1 MKKILLSSLAL
12 LAIAGTAMAQN
23 RVYVPDFEISQNGDV
38 VDMAINIELDAADYY
53 TAFEANIELPEG
65 FTYQFDGETTDIVYE
80 EGDCLS
86 DHGVSPN
93 FSEGIAKVVVVSM
106 NSKAFKGTSGTTA
119 WLKMIPPAD
128 VEIGQTF
135 TGTIKDIVLVP
146 ILGAKQKLDAQE
158 FTITVGD
165 GRLKFNESSSS
176 LPKYTAGEKANVTM
190 MRTIKAGQWSTIV
203 LPFTLTK
210 AKAESAFGSDLQLA
224 EFSGF
229 ETEYADEDDMTPDA
243 IKIHFNSY
251 VLSNKKSMIGGK
263 LFLIR
268 TSQDVEQFTAD
279 DVTLAGAVTDV
290 EKSDPEYE
298 NISGKFTGSLV
309 KTVVPEDG
317 LFISDNKFWYSVGKT
332 NIKAFR
338 GWFELGA
345 VLDKETDFGAK
356 MVTFDI
362 DGDATRIEGLSR
374 DGMED
379 GAVYTLGGQ
388 LVGKDVRI
396 DQLPKGV
403 YIINGKKRVVK

>member
-12 LAIAGTAMAQN
+12 LAIAGTTMAQN
-23 RVYVPDFEISQNGDV
+23 RVYVPDFEISPNGDV
-38 VDMAINIELDAADYY
+38 VDMAINIELEAADYY

-119 WLKMIPPAD
+119 WLKVIPPAD
-128 VEIGQTF
+128 VEVGQTF

-210 AKAESAFGSDLQLA
+210 AKAEAAFGSDVQLA

-229 ETEYADEDDMTPDA
+229 DTEYTDENDVTPDA
-243 IKIHFNSY
+243 IKIHFT
-251 VLSNKKSMIGGK
+251 KFTMTAQKGMTGGK

-268 TSQDVEQFTAD
+268 TSGDVEQFTAD
-279 DVTLAGAVTDV
+279 DVKLAAAVTEV
-290 EKSDPEYE
+290 EKSDEFDV
-298 NISGKFTGSLV
+298 SGKFTGSLV

-356 MVTFDI
+356 KVTFDI

>member
-12 LAIAGTAMAQN
+12 LAIAGTTMAQN
-23 RVYVPDFEISQNGDV
+23 RVYVPDFEISPNGDV
-38 VDMAINIELDAADYY
+38 VDMAINIELDAADTY
-53 TAFEANIELPEG
+53 TAIECIIELPEG

-80 EGDCLS
+80 KGDCLS

-93 FSEGIAKVVVVSM
+93 FNEGIAKVAIVSLA
-106 NSKAFKGTSGTTA
+106 SKAFKGTSGTLA
-119 WLKMIPPAD
+119 WLKVIPPAD

-135 TGTIKDIVLVP
+135 TGSIKNIVLAP

-203 LPFTLTK
+203 LPFNLTAAGAKAVFGNGVKFAQFTGYEVDYGDDLENLTPLGITIKFTSYTIPARGNLAGGTPVLIKVEEEIKDPLQLDNVTLT
-210 AKAESAFGSDLQLA
+210 
-224 EFSGF
+224 
-229 ETEYADEDDMTPDA
+229 DA
-243 IKIHFNSY
+243 VK
-251 VLSNKKSMIGGK
+251 
-263 LFLIR
+263 
-268 TSQDVEQFTAD
+268 
-279 DVTLAGAVTDV
+279 DVTVVD
-290 EKSDPEYE
+290 E
-298 NISGKFTGSLV
+298 NGTPGKFTGSLV

-332 NIKAFR
+332 NIMAFR

-356 MVTFDI
+356 KVTFDI